1 LVSFRRPIVTAPQRR
16 RLEEN
21 RPDDTAGVA
30 THTIDLIRGASHP
43 ALAGLVAGVVGIS
56 ESAPG
61 EVVRRQPAGGL
72 LPLVLSWGGPLDIVS
87 LSAGQG
93 AGTYRSFVAG
103 FMPGHVTT
111 RFEEGQDCV
120 QVYLTPLGVQR
131 ILGVPGRELACR
143 VVSVDEVVP
152 GLGDSFADRLGS
164 APSWRE
170 RFGLVADALLELASH
185 GREPDDFVDWMW
197 GQVEASGGRVRVS
210 DLVDRSGWS
219 HRHVT
224 TRFSEQVGITPKAA
238 VGVVRFVNACAD
250 LGRLPVAEAA
260 ARHGYADQSHLT
272 REVVRYAG
280 ESPMALVAARR
291 PTAYTALDA
300 AKEPTT

>member
-1 LVSFRRPIVTAPQRR
+1 
-16 RLEEN
+16 
-21 RPDDTAGVA
+21 VA

-111 RFEEGQDCV
+111 RFEERQDCV
-120 QVYLTPLGVQR
+120 QIYLTPLGVQR

-143 VVSVDEVVP
+143 VVRVDDVVP

-164 APSWRE
+164 APSWRK

-185 GREPDDFVDWMW
+185 GREPDDFVDWM
-197 GQVEASGGRVRVS
+197 
-210 DLVDRSGWS
+210 
-219 HRHVT
+219 
-224 TRFSEQVGITPKAA
+224 
-238 VGVVRFVNACAD
+238 
-250 LGRLPVAEAA
+250 LG
-260 ARHGYADQSHLT
+260 H

-291 PTAYTALDA
+291 PTAYTALA
-300 AKEPTT
+300 AAQEPTT

>member
-1 LVSFRRPIVTAPQRR
+1 MAP
-16 RLEEN
+16 
-21 RPDDTAGVA
+21 
-30 THTIDLIRGASHP
+30 HTVDLTRGATHP
-43 ALAGLVAGVVGIS
+43 ALAGLVAGMVGIS

-61 EVVRRQPAGGL
+61 EVVRRQPAGTL
-72 LPLVLSWGGPLDIVS
+72 LPLVLSWGRPLDIVS

-111 RFEEGQDCV
+111 RFEEGQECV

-131 ILGVPGRELACR
+131 ILGVPGHELARR

-152 GLGDSFADRLGS
+152 GLGDGLADRLGS

-185 GREPDDFVDWMW
+185 GREPDDVVAWMW
-197 GQVEASGGRVRVS
+197 GQVEASGGRARVS

-224 TRFSEQVGITPKAA
+224 TRFSEQIGITPKAA
-238 VGVVRFVNACAD
+238 VGVVRFDNACAD
-250 LGRLPVAEAA
+250 LGRLPLAEVAT
-260 ARHGYADQSHLT
+260 RHGYADQSHLT

-280 ESPMALVAARR
+280 EPPTALLAAQR
-291 PTAYTALDA
+291 PTPYTALDA
-300 AKEPTT
+300 ATRP

>member
-1 LVSFRRPIVTAPQRR
+1 M
-16 RLEEN
+16 
-21 RPDDTAGVA
+21 A
-30 THTIDLIRGASHP
+30 THTIDLIRAASHP
-43 ALAGLVAGVVGIS
+43 ALGGLVAGVVGIS

-131 ILGVPGRELACR
+131 ILGVAGRELACR

-152 GLGDSFADRLGS
+152 GLGDSFGDRLGS

-238 VGVVRFVNACAD
+238 VGVVRFVNASAD
-250 LGRLPVAEAA
+250 LGRLPVAEVA

-291 PTAYTALDA
+291 PTAYTALGA
-300 AKEPTT
+300 ARARTT

>member
-1 LVSFRRPIVTAPQRR
+1 MAS
-16 RLEEN
+16 
-21 RPDDTAGVA
+21 
-30 THTIDLIRGASHP
+30 HTIDVTRGATHP
-43 ALAGLVAGVVGIS
+43 ALAGLVAGVVGMS

-61 EVVRRQPAGGL
+61 EVVRRQPAGSL
-72 LPLVLSWGGPLDIVS
+72 LPLVLSWGGPLDVLS

-93 AGTYRSFVAG
+93 VGTYRSFVAG

-131 ILGVPGRELACR
+131 ILGVPGSELAGR
-143 VVSVDEVVP
+143 VVSLDDVVP
-152 GLGDSFADRLGS
+152 GLGDGLADRLGS

-170 RFGLVADALLELASH
+170 RFAVVTDALLERASH
-185 GREPDDFVDWMW
+185 GREPDDVVAWMW
-197 GQVEASGGRVRVS
+197 GQVEASGGTVRVR

-224 TRFSEQVGITPKAA
+224 TRFSEQIGITPKAA
-238 VGVVRFVNACAD
+238 VGVVRFVNACTD
-250 LGRLPVAEAA
+250 LGRLPLAEVAT
-260 ARHGYADQSHLT
+260 RHGYADQSHLT

-280 ESPMALVAARR
+280 EPPRALIAARR

-300 AKEPTT
+300 AHSPGLDRRVAGTIIGG